1 MNNEQLT
8 EHLYEIGTSLSALVE
23 KAEAIH
29 SEVKRTNGR
38 VTKLEELN
46 ASLAKLVSHHSG
58 EFVRK
63 TEEFKLLRELVA
75 NKEEAFRAVIAE
87 WEERRDAKYEE
98 ERANRKEWMDHL
110 WQLLKWLIPLGV
122 AATLATFGI
131 EALPIVPGV

>member
-8 EHLYEIGTSLSALVE
+8 EHLYEIGTNLSALVE

-29 SEVKRTNGR
+29 AEVKRTNGR
-38 VTKLEELN
+38 VTKLEDLS
-46 ASLAKLVSHHSG
+46 ASLAKLVSNHSG
-58 EFVRK
+58 EFARK
-63 TEEFKLLRELVA
+63 AEEFKLLRELVA

-87 WEERRDAKYEE
+87 WEERRDAKYDE
-98 ERANRKEWMDHL
+98 ERANRKEWMDRL